1 MTVHPPDEG
10 GTCKNKKAVP
20 SRERPWLGN
29 LTLLLLGAAL
39 LEHLVDQRC
48 LAVIDVRDDRY
59 VSDILSLHS
68 IPSIPFA
75 FFESTESKNCKF
87 HFDTPIIF
95 DRYK

>member
-1 MTVHPPDEG
+1 MNGRILRQDRNASFTLNVVGIHHPLRD
-10 GTCKNKKAVP
+10 
-20 SRERPWLGN
+20 
-29 LTLLLLGAAL
+29 LLVFTKSPAL